1 MIISSF
7 KNKKMLIYLKDYKE
21 LLFRTET
28 FGTFVRQYL
37 FLNNREIHH
46 GDEYHKVL
54 DLEKSLH
61 V

>member
-1 MIISSF
+1 
-7 KNKKMLIYLKDYKE
+7 MLIYLKDYKE

-28 FGTFVRQYL
+28 FETFVRQYL